1 MGVIVVAVVFIF
13 SKMCTLVSVA
23 EWLMHLT
30 AV

>member
-23 EWLMHLT
+23 EWLTHLT